1 MSYPNNYTNC
11 PGYTDTHIH
20 LHEIQYIHIHIHII
34 YIYTYIYIYIRIHII
49 YNRNYILATEQLNN
63 MSSGARLQSRSASGP
78 RDPEDGAPGIAY

>member
-1 MSYPNNYTNC
+1 MKYNIY
-11 PGYTDTHIH
+11 
-20 LHEIQYIHIHIHII
+20 I
-34 YIYTYIYIYIRIHII
+34 YIYTYNIYIYIYIHIYIYIRIHIYI

>member
-1 MSYPNNYTNC
+1 MKYN
-11 PGYTDTHIH
+11 I
-20 LHEIQYIHIHIHII
+20 YIYI
-34 YIYTYIYIYIRIHII
+34 YIYTYIYIYIYVYIYI

>member
-20 LHEIQYIHIHIHII
+20 LHEIQYIHIHIYII
-34 YIYTYIYIYIRIHII
+34 YI

-78 RDPEDGAPGIAY
+78 RDPEDGAPVIAY